1 MVKRRIPV
9 SNKQV
14 NETKLIDSLNSKLL
28 KKEDKDA
35 STEAIKK
42 RFPGM
47 EKTID
52 SFVNVLEET
61 LAEAENKP
69 ATNISQDVLD
79 GLQTEAIDAYECG
92 TEIVEDSVPNF
103 DKIESD
109 RQREI
114 KYNAHADKIGYADAG
129 PSPVWNQ
136 TMVFKDLSPEALE
149 KLEKVIGPVAKSILE
164 RFDCNSTTLKDN
176 EECRKV
182 VNSEIKNSGNISDYG
197 KKVLETGRKVGQM
210 AIEGKKL
217 GIINVGQDTA
227 YEMVNHPTH
236 YNQYD
241 IEVIDMIIR
250 IWGPE
255 AAALWCDITAFKYRM
270 RMGTKPDNS
279 IEQDI
284 KKEQWYLNKSKEIR
298 ENLIDNKN

>member
-14 NETKLIDSLNSKLL
+14 SETKLIDSLNSKLL
-28 KKEDKDA
+28 KKEDESVKA
-35 STEAIKK
+35 LKK

-47 EKTID
+47 EKTVD

-69 ATNISQDVLD
+69 ATDISQDVLD
-79 GLQTEAIDAYECG
+79 GSNTEAVDTYEYG
-92 TEIVEDSVPNF
+92 TEIAEDSALNF

-129 PSPVWNQ
+129 PSPVWHN

-149 KLEKVIGPVAKSILE
+149 KLENVIGPVAKSILE
-164 RFDCNSTTLKDN
+164 RFDHNKNVLKDN
-176 EECRKV
+176 EECRKA
-182 VNSEIKNSGNISDYG
+182 VNSEVSHKDSDDWIAPSNLTEYG
-197 KKVLETGRKVGQM
+197 KKVFEAGRKAGRIVT
-210 AIEGKKL
+210 GKES
-217 GIINVGQDTA
+217 A

-298 ENLIDNKN
+298 DNLINKN

>member
-14 NETKLIDSLNSKLL
+14 NETKLINSLNSKLL
-28 KKEDKDA
+28 KKEDESVKA
-35 STEAIKK
+35 LKK

-47 EKTID
+47 EKTVD

-69 ATNISQDVLD
+69 AADIPQDVLD
-79 GLQTEAIDAYECG
+79 GLNTEVVDAYECG
-92 TEIVEDSVPNF
+92 TEIAEDSAPNF
-103 DKIESD
+103 DAIESD

-129 PSPVWNQ
+129 PSPVWHN

-149 KLEKVIGPVAKSILE
+149 KLENVIGPVAKSILE
-164 RFDCNSTTLKDN
+164 RFDHNKNVLKDN
-176 EECRKV
+176 EECRKA
-182 VNSEIKNSGNISDYG
+182 VNSEVVHTDMSSVPSNLTDYG
-197 KKVLETGRKVGQM
+197 KKVLE
-210 AIEGKKL
+210 AGKKA
-217 GIINVGQDTA
+217 GRIVKGKESA
-227 YEMVNHPTH
+227 YEMVNHPPH

-241 IEVIDMIIR
+241 IEVIDIIIR

-255 AAALWCDITAFKYRM
+255 AAALWCDINAFKYRM

-298 ENLIDNKN
+298 ENLINKN

>member
-61 LAEAENKP
+61 LAEVENKP
-69 ATNISQDVLD
+69 ATDISQDVLD
-79 GLQTEAIDAYECG
+79 GLNTEAVDAYECG
-92 TEIVEDSVPNF
+92 TEIVEDSAPNF
-103 DKIESD
+103 DKVESD

-129 PSPVWNQ
+129 PSPVWDNL
-136 TMVFKDLSPEALE
+136 VFAKELSPEALE

-164 RFDCNSTTLKDN
+164 RFDHNKNVLKDN
-176 EECRKV
+176 EECRKA
-182 VNSEIKNSGNISDYG
+182 VNSEVSHTDSDDWIAPSNLTEYG
-197 KKVLETGRKVGQM
+197 KKVFEAGRKAGRIVVG
-210 AIEGKKL
+210 K
-217 GIINVGQDTA
+217 DTA

-298 ENLIDNKN
+298 ENLIDNKNKN

>member
-1 MVKRRIPV
+1 MVKRKIPV

-28 KKEDKDA
+28 KKEDDSVK
-35 STEAIKK
+35 AIKK

-69 ATNISQDVLD
+69 AADISQYVLD
-79 GLQTEAIDAYECG
+79 ELNTEAVDAYECG
-92 TEIVEDSVPNF
+92 TEIAEDSTPNF

-114 KYNAHADKIGYADAG
+114 KYNAHADKIGYADAA
-129 PSPVWNQ
+129 PSPVWNN

-164 RFDCNSTTLKDN
+164 RFDLNKNVLKDN
-176 EECRKV
+176 EECRKA
-182 VNSEIKNSGNISDYG
+182 VNSEVSHKDSDDWFAPSNLTDYG
-197 KKVLETGRKVGQM
+197 KKVFEAGRKAGRIVT
-210 AIEGKKL
+210 GKES
-217 GIINVGQDTA
+217 A

-241 IEVIDMIIR
+241 IEVIDMIIK

-298 ENLIDNKN
+298 DNLINKN

>member
-28 KKEDKDA
+28 QKEDGSVKA
-35 STEAIKK
+35 LKK

-47 EKTID
+47 EKTVD

-69 ATNISQDVLD
+69 SIDISQDVLD
-79 GLQTEAIDAYECG
+79 ELNMEAVDAYECG
-92 TEIVEDSVPNF
+92 TEIVEDSAPNF

-114 KYNAHADKIGYADAG
+114 KYNSHADKIGYANAG
-129 PSPVWNQ
+129 PTVSIP
-136 TMVFKDLSPEALE
+136 TPIECLKDLTPESME
-149 KLEKVIGPVAKSILE
+149 KLEKVIGPVTKSILE
-164 RFDCNSTTLKDN
+164 RFDHNKNVLKDN
-176 EECRKV
+176 EECRKT
-182 VNSEIKNSGNISDYG
+182 VNSEVVYPYYDLWIDPRNLTDYG
-197 KKVLETGRKVGQM
+197 KKVLE
-210 AIEGKKL
+210 AGKKA
-217 GIINVGQDTA
+217 GRIVTGKESA

-298 ENLIDNKN
+298 DNLINKN

>member
-1 MVKRRIPV
+1 MVKRKIPV

-28 KKEDKDA
+28 KKEDDSVK
-35 STEAIKK
+35 AIKK

-69 ATNISQDVLD
+69 AADISQYVLD
-79 GLQTEAIDAYECG
+79 ELNTEAVDAYECG
-92 TEIVEDSVPNF
+92 TEIAEDSTPNF

-114 KYNAHADKIGYADAG
+114 KYNAHADKIGYADAA
-129 PSPVWNQ
+129 PSPVWNN

-164 RFDCNSTTLKDN
+164 RFDLNKNVLKDN
-176 EECRKV
+176 EECRKA
-182 VNSEIKNSGNISDYG
+182 VNSEVSHKNGDDWIAPSNLTEYG
-197 KKVLETGRKVGQM
+197 KKVFE
-210 AIEGKKL
+210 AGKKA
-217 GIINVGQDTA
+217 GRIVTGKDSA

-298 ENLIDNKN
+298 ENLINKN

>member
-9 SNKQV
+9 SNRQV

-28 KKEDKDA
+28 KKEDGSVKA
-35 STEAIKK
+35 LKK

-47 EKTID
+47 EKTVD

-69 ATNISQDVLD
+69 AADISQDALD
-79 GLQTEAIDAYECG
+79 ELNTEAVDAYECG
-92 TEIVEDSVPNF
+92 TEIAEDSAPNF

-109 RQREI
+109 RQRCI
-114 KYNAHADKIGYADAG
+114 KYDAHADKIGYADAG
-129 PSPVWNQ
+129 PSPVWHN

-149 KLEKVIGPVAKSILE
+149 KLENVIGPVAKSILE
-164 RFDCNSTTLKDN
+164 RFDLNKNMLKDN
-176 EECRKV
+176 EECRKA
-182 VNSEIKNSGNISDYG
+182 VNSEVIHTDSDALSVPSGLTDYG
-197 KKVLETGRKVGQM
+197 KKLFE
-210 AIEGKKL
+210 AGKKA
-217 GIINVGQDTA
+217 GRIVIGKDST

-298 ENLIDNKN
+298 ENLIDNKNKN